1 MRLNSNFHHAESQNK
16 TCVARMLSNREEMI
30 SRSSSA
36 RYIIGQFAFSGAT
49 QGADF
54 SLVRPSA
61 AQKLQR
67 ICGLDNILLVFIM
80 KDKLHRLQDME
91 MTGCLFANCRREV
104 RRLPVLRDTVIRH
117 FLVLMAACISL
128 DFSIESHA
136 FEAVLYYR

>member
-1 MRLNSNFHHAESQNK
+1 M
-16 TCVARMLSNREEMI
+16 
-30 SRSSSA
+30 
-36 RYIIGQFAFSGAT
+36 IGQFAFSGAT

-128 DFSIESHA
+128 GFPSNRTLLKQSCITDDSEVRGLDSKTHA
-136 FEAVLYYR
+136 WRLY